1 MFMSKEHSGLPT
13 PPHNMADLPDYIHG
27 RLLFKDTSDEDN
39 CKWIVY
45 DGVTFYRCPSRRAAE
60 KLAEEQ
66 ASRLMG
72 DTAGLKIAS
81 HHLAR
86 ASQELERIINKE
98 PDTELCICLD
108 ALRLGI
114 RKIDFKLD
122 TIIKQHDNEKETY
135 NSQAY
140 T

>member
-1 MFMSKEHSGLPT
+1 MSKKYSGLPT
-13 PPHNMADLPDYIHG
+13 PPHNMAELPDYIHG
-27 RLLFKDTSDEDN
+27 RLLFQDLSDEDN

-45 DGVTFYRCPSRRAAE
+45 DGVTFYRCPTRRAAE

-66 ASRLMG
+66 ATRLMG
-72 DTAGLKIAS
+72 DTAGLKVAS
-81 HHLAR
+81 HHLTR

-98 PDTELCICLD
+98 PDTELRVYLD

-122 TIIKQHDNEKETY
+122 TIIKQHENEKETD
-135 NSQAY
+135 NRQAD

>member
-1 MFMSKEHSGLPT
+1 MSKEYSGLPT
-13 PPHNMADLPDYIHG
+13 PPHNMAELPDYIHG
-27 RLLFKDTSDEDN
+27 RLLFQDMSDEDN

-45 DGVTFYRCPSRRAAE
+45 DGVTFYRCPTRRAAE

-66 ASRLMG
+66 ATRLMG
-72 DTAGLKIAS
+72 DTAGLKVAS
-81 HHLAR
+81 HHLTR

-98 PDTELCICLD
+98 PDTELRVYLD

-122 TIIKQHDNEKETY
+122 TIIKQHENEKETD
-135 NSQAY
+135 NRQAD

>member
-1 MFMSKEHSGLPT
+1 MKEYSGLPT
-13 PPHNMADLPDYIHG
+13 PPHNMAELPDYIHG
-27 RLLFKDTSDEDN
+27 RLLFKDLSDEDN

-72 DTAGLKIAS
+72 DTAGLKVAS
-81 HHLAR
+81 HHLTR

-98 PDTELCICLD
+98 PDTELRILLD
-108 ALRLGI
+108 ALRLNI
-114 RKIDFKLD
+114 RKIDYKLD
-122 TIIKQHDNEKETY
+122 TIIKQHETEKETD
-135 NSQAY
+135 NRQAD

>member
-1 MFMSKEHSGLPT
+1 MSKKYSGLPT
-13 PPHNMADLPDYIHG
+13 PPHNMAELPDYIHG
-27 RLLFKDTSDEDN
+27 RLLFQDLSDEDN

-45 DGVTFYRCPSRRAAE
+45 DGVTFYRCPTRRAAE

-66 ASRLMG
+66 ATRLMG
-72 DTAGLKIAS
+72 DTAGLKVAS
-81 HHLAR
+81 HHLTR

-98 PDTELCICLD
+98 PDTELRVYLD

-122 TIIKQHDNEKETY
+122 TIIKQHETEKETD
-135 NSQAY
+135 NRQAD

>member
-1 MFMSKEHSGLPT
+1 MSKKYSGLPT
-13 PPHNMADLPDYIHG
+13 PPHNMAELPDYIHG
-27 RLLFKDTSDEDN
+27 RLLFQDLSDEDN

-72 DTAGLKIAS
+72 DTAGLKVAS
-81 HHLAR
+81 HHLTR

-98 PDTELCICLD
+98 PDTELRVYLD

-122 TIIKQHDNEKETY
+122 TIIKQHETEKETD
-135 NSQAY
+135 NRQAD

>member
-1 MFMSKEHSGLPT
+1 MYMSKEYSGLPT
-13 PPHNMADLPDYIHG
+13 PPHNMAELPDYIHG
-27 RLLFKDTSDEDN
+27 RLLFQDMSDEDN

-45 DGVTFYRCPSRRAAE
+45 DGVTFYRCPTRRAAE

-66 ASRLMG
+66 ATRLMG
-72 DTAGLKIAS
+72 DTAGLKVAS
-81 HHLAR
+81 HHLTR

-98 PDTELCICLD
+98 PDTELRIYLD

-122 TIIKQHDNEKETY
+122 TIIKQHETEKET
-135 NSQAY
+135 NDSQADP
-140 T
+140 

>member
-1 MFMSKEHSGLPT
+1 MIKYSGLPT

-27 RLLFKDTSDEDN
+27 RLIFEDKSDEDN

-45 DGVTFYRCPSRRAAE
+45 DGVTFYRCPTRRAAE

-72 DTAGLKIAS
+72 DTAGLKVAS
-81 HHLAR
+81 HHLTR
-86 ASQELERIINKE
+86 ASEELERIINKE
-98 PDTELCICLD
+98 PDTELRIYLD

-122 TIIKQHDNEKETY
+122 TIIKQHETEKETD
-135 NSQAY
+135 NRQAD